1 MVAIECF
8 NVGPGEHRLL
18 NLRDMEPFLNTV
30 LKYSPVDACFCV
42 SCGNVF
48 LLKVRNPEKFI

>member
-1 MVAIECF
+1 MAAIECF

-42 SCGNVF
+42 SCGNV
-48 LLKVRNPEKFI
+48 